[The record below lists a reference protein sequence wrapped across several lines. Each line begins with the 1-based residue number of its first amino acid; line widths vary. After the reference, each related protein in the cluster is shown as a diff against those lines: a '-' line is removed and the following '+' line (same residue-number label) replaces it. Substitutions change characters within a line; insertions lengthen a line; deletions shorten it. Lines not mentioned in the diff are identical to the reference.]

1 MSAKYAFNIDRAVI
15 ESAASAKSTR
25 SPTTLL
31 ARGEES
37 TAGQLETQPLIE
49 MRYQQ
54 YLAQQ
59 GLQELFESGELDFS

>member
-1 MSAKYAFNIDRAVI
+1 MSAEFSFNIDRAVV

-25 SPTTLL
+25 SPSILPEQ
-31 ARGEES
+31 GKS

-54 YLAQQ
+54 HLAQQ

>member
-1 MSAKYAFNIDRAVI
+1 MSGKYDIDRAVI

-25 SPTTLL
+25 LPTTLP
-31 ARGEES
+31 AQAES

-49 MRYQQ
+49 MRYRQH
-54 YLAQQ
+54 LAQQ